1 VFDFTLP
8 PRAAKPEETT
18 MKREYV
24 AVLDGDGRFPDEV
37 VASCEASSRH
47 VAENKLDPK
56 RQGLYLLMTRRQA
69 DARGIQDFRDIG
81 HGRFR

>member
-1 VFDFTLP
+1 M
-8 PRAAKPEETT
+8 R
-18 MKREYV
+18 REYV
-24 AVLDGDGRFPDEV
+24 AVIDGDGRFPDEI
-37 VASCEASSRH
+37 VASCEASSRR

-56 RQGLYLLMTRRQA
+56 RQGLYLLMTRSQA